1 MRVNQTPQVK
11 EKIINENDPSPNIVP
26 KPKPDSDKDAPV
38 IINPGGLNVQNKT
51 LNPASRLALAGN
63 DPLLSAIAAQNTRRV

>member
-1 MRVNQTPQVK
+1 M
-11 EKIINENDPSPNIVP
+11 P
-26 KPKPDSDKDAPV
+26 KPKPDPDKDAPV